1 MSKNSSS
8 PYSIKHRDEIINNFL
23 LLRSNSFGFNDVKI
37 ILGDGIVF
45 ANSAILSCASDYFAT
60 MLSSDKFVE
69 GQTKE
74 IIMKEYGTT
83 KEAMER
89 IVNYIHCGD
98 MDMEEIG
105 FETLL
110 ELLSISKVLLMRTHS
125 LFNSLEAHIVF
136 LISGFHI
143 STKELLKGFMLVE
156 RYHMDS
162 LRKHFV
168 SCINAHIGYCDGHIN
183 IFKQFNVEMIMEILL
198 YKFKYDPA
206 NPTHLLY
213 KFKYDLANPTATVK
227 KWDQQ
232 PSSKARFQFFQDWY
246 LKNQDCK
253 EEDKKIILDSI
264 NLDDFTGEELLTV
277 VKRSGLFSEEKID
290 KKCIEKFRKFNQK

>member
-98 MDMEEIG
+98 MNMGEIG
-105 FETLL
+105 LETLL
-110 ELLSISKVLLMRTHS
+110 ELMNLSKMLLMRTLS
-125 LFNSLEAHIVF
+125 LFNSLEAHIVI

-143 STKELLKGFMLVE
+143 STKELLQGFMLVE
-156 RYHMDS
+156 RYQMDS

-168 SCINAHIGYCDGHIN
+168 SRINAHIGHYVGHWS
-183 IFKQFNVEMIMEILL
+183 L
-198 YKFKYDPA
+198 
-206 NPTHLLY
+206 
-213 KFKYDLANPTATVK
+213 
-227 KWDQQ
+227 
-232 PSSKARFQFFQDWY
+232 
-246 LKNQDCK
+246 
-253 EEDKKIILDSI
+253 
-264 NLDDFTGEELLTV
+264 FTDHWSWSV
-277 VKRSGLFSEEKID
+277 AY
-290 KKCIEKFRKFNQK
+290 

>member
-168 SCINAHIGYCDGHIN
+168 SCINAHIGCGYYDVN
-183 IFKQFNVEMIMEILL
+183 IFKQFNVEMMKEILL
-198 YKFKYDPA
+198 FKYKFKYDP
-206 NPTHLLY
+206 
-213 KFKYDLANPTATVK
+213 ANPTATVK

-290 KKCIEKFRKFNQK
+290 KKCIEKFRKFDQK

>member
-8 PYSIKHRDEIINNFL
+8 PSSIKHRDEIINNFL

-37 ILGDGIVF
+37 ILGDGTVF

-74 IIMKEYGTT
+74 IIMKEYGT

-98 MDMEEIG
+98 MNMEDIG

-110 ELLSISKVLLMRTHS
+110 ELMNISKMLLMRTHS

-136 LISGFHI
+136 LISGFHT
-143 STKELLKGFMLVE
+143 SRKETLKGFMLVE
-156 RYHMDS
+156 RYQMDS

-168 SCINAHIGYCDGHIN
+168 SCINAHIGFGYYYFGFIN
-183 IFKQFNVEMIMEILL
+183 IFEQFNVEMMKEILL
-198 YKFKYDPA
+198 CKYKS
-206 NPTHLLY
+206 
-213 KFKYDLANPTATVK
+213 ATERK
-227 KWDQQ
+227 LEQ
-232 PSSKARFQFFQDWY
+232 PSSMARFRFFQDWY

-253 EEDKKIILDSI
+253 EEEKKIILDSI
-264 NLDDFTGEELLTV
+264 NLDEFTGEELLTV
-277 VKRSGLFSEEKID
+277 VKKSGLFSEEEID

>member
-1 MSKNSSS
+1 MSKKSSS
-8 PYSIKHRDEIINNFL
+8 PSSIKHRDEIINNFL

-74 IIMKEYGTT
+74 IIMKEYGT

-98 MDMEEIG
+98 MNMEEIG

-110 ELLSISKVLLMRTHS
+110 ELLNISKILLLRTNS
-125 LFNSLEAHIVF
+125 LFNSLEAFIVF

-143 STKELLKGFMLVE
+143 SRKEMLKGFMLVE
-156 RYHMDS
+156 KYQMDC

-168 SCINAHIGYCDGHIN
+168 SCINAHIASYDGHSNFTDI
-183 IFKQFNVEMIMEILL
+183 IKQFNVEMIKEILL
-198 YKFKYDPA
+198 FKHKFKYDPA
-206 NPTHLLY
+206 NPT
-213 KFKYDLANPTATVK
+213 ATVK
-227 KWDQQ
+227 KWEQHT
-232 PSSKARFQFFQDWY
+232 SMAKFRFFQDWY

-253 EEDKKIILDSI
+253 EEEKKIILDSI
-264 NLDDFTGEELLTV
+264 NLEDFTGEELLTE
-277 VKRSGLFSEEKID
+277 VKKSGLFSEEEID
-290 KKCIEKFRKFNQK
+290 KKCIEKFRKFNQN

>member
-1 MSKNSSS
+1 MSKKSSS
-8 PYSIKHRDEIINNFL
+8 PSSIKHRDEIINNFL

-74 IIMKEYGTT
+74 IIMKEYGT

-98 MDMEEIG
+98 MNLEEIG

-110 ELLSISKVLLMRTHS
+110 ELMNISKMLLMRTHS
-125 LFNSLEAHIVF
+125 LFNSLKAHIVF

-143 STKELLKGFMLVE
+143 SRKETLKGFMLVE
-156 RYHMDS
+156 RYQIDS
-162 LRKHFV
+162 LRKLIV
-168 SCINAHIGYCDGHIN
+168 SCISAHIGHYDGHSNFRN
-183 IFKQFNVEMIMEILL
+183 IIKQFNIEMIKEILL
-198 YKFKYDPA
+198 FKFKYDP
-206 NPTHLLY
+206 
-213 KFKYDLANPTATVK
+213 K
-227 KWDQQ
+227 QQ
-232 PSSKARFQFFQDWY
+232 PSSKARFRFFQDWY

-253 EEDKKIILDSI
+253 EEEKKIILDSI
-264 NLDDFTGEELLTV
+264 NLEDFTGEELLTE
-277 VKRSGLFSEEKID
+277 VKKSGLFSEEEID